1 MTTTLTPSQLQEFY
15 DLLALSA
22 LNNDIKFNL
31 LNSID
36 DGTLDEQTFTQIVSI
51 LREEDRL
58 EKDIQK
64 YGDELANFDTDDYLN
79 KIQIVVDEQIK
90 HYLSQKQPAR

>member
-1 MTTTLTPSQLQEFY
+1 MTTTMTPSQLQEFY